1 MTVRSD
7 KPIPPSAGRDG
18 VFYGLIVVAAAHAV
32 LLVSFGIMYSFGAF
46 FESLQNEFHTDRGTT
61 SLIFSVASF
70 GYFALGV
77 FAGTMADRFGPRQT
91 AATGIVC
98 MSVGLLI
105 SSHATTLPVMAA
117 SYIVAMAVGVGFT
130 YVPSVAAVQPWFVR
144 RRGMASGL
152 TVSGIGVGTL
162 VMPLLAGW
170 LITAYGWREA
180 FRVFAVGALV
190 LGVGAAWFLD
200 NSPARRGLYP
210 DNDPGG
216 AAVTGAAQAGPGMT
230 LVEAMRT
237 RTFWLFSVALGM
249 NTAGMSVPLVHLA
262 PYARDQGL
270 SDAAGVTLIG
280 LVGVGSV
287 VGRFALAGIGDK
299 LNRRNALAALMAAM
313 ALVEFSW
320 LFSSSM
326 LMLSAFA
333 LVFGVIYGSIIA
345 LNPTIAME
353 LFGGRSLA
361 GIIGAIYM
369 ANGLGVLFG
378 PSFAGYAYDASGSY
392 VMGILASVL
401 LQLVSMACALSLRKA
416 PAHG

>member
-1 MTVRSD
+1 MSTVR
-7 KPIPPSAGRDG
+7 PSGKL
-18 VFYGLIVVAAAHAV
+18 FYGMIVVAAAHVV
-32 LLVSFGIMYSFGAF
+32 LLVSFGILYSYGAF
-46 FESLQNEFHTDRGTT
+46 FESLQSEFHIDRGTT

-77 FAGTMADRFGPRQT
+77 FAGTLADRFGPRT
-91 AATGIVC
+91 TVAAGMVC
-98 MSVGLLI
+98 MSAGLVV
-105 SSHATTLPVMAA
+105 SSYATTLPVMAA
-117 SYIVAMAVGVGFT
+117 SYVVAMALGVGCS

-162 VMPLLAGW
+162 ILPLVAGW
-170 LITAYGWREA
+170 LIAAAGWRDA
-180 FRVFAVGALV
+180 FRVFAACALL
-190 LGVGAAWFLD
+190 LGVGAALFLE
-200 NSPARRGLYP
+200 NSPARRGLFP
-210 DNDPGG
+210 DNDPEG
-216 AAVTGAAQAGPGMT
+216 AAAPGASQAGPGLT
-230 LVEAMRT
+230 LREAMRT
-237 RTFWLFSVALGM
+237 RSFWLFSVALGL
-249 NTAGMSVPLVHLA
+249 NTAGMSVPLVH
-262 PYARDQGL
+262 YARDQGL
-270 SDAAGVTLIG
+270 SEAAGVTLIG
-280 LVGVGSV
+280 LMGVGSL

-299 LNRRNALAALMAAM
+299 LNRRNALAALLAGM
-313 ALVEFSW
+313 ALVEFMW
-320 LFSSSM
+320 LFSSGM
-326 LMLSAFA
+326 AMLSVFA

-378 PSFAGYAYDASGSY
+378 PTIAGYAYDASGSY
-392 VMGILASVL
+392 VMGILASAL

>member
-1 MTVRSD
+1 MSAVRQSG
-7 KPIPPSAGRDG
+7 KL
-18 VFYGLIVVAAAHAV
+18 FYGVIVVAAAHVV
-32 LLVSFGIMYSFGAF
+32 LLVSFGILYSYGAF
-46 FESLQNEFHTDRGTT
+46 FESLKSEFHIDRGTT

-77 FAGTMADRFGPRQT
+77 FAGTLADRFGPRLT
-91 AATGIVC
+91 VAAGMVC
-98 MSVGLLI
+98 MSVGLLVA
-105 SSHATTLPVMAA
+105 SYATTLTVMAA
-117 SYIVAMAVGVGFT
+117 SYVVAMALGVGCS

-162 VMPLLAGW
+162 VLPLVAGW
-170 LITAYGWREA
+170 LIASAGWRDA
-180 FRVFAVGALV
+180 FRVFAACALL
-190 LGVGAAWFLD
+190 LGVGAALFLE
-200 NSPARRGLYP
+200 NSPARRGLFP
-210 DNDPGG
+210 DNDPEG
-216 AAVTGAAQAGPGMT
+216 AAALGASQAGPGLT
-230 LVEAMRT
+230 LREAMRT
-237 RTFWLFSVALGM
+237 RSFWLFSVALGL

-270 SDAAGVTLIG
+270 SEAAGVTLIG
-280 LVGVGSV
+280 LMGVGSL

-299 LNRRNALAALMAAM
+299 LNRRNALAALLAGM
-313 ALVEFSW
+313 ALVEFVW
-320 LFSSSM
+320 LFSSGM
-326 LMLSAFA
+326 VMLSAFA

-353 LFGGRSLA
+353 LFGARSLA

-369 ANGLGVLFG
+369 VNAIGILFG

-392 VMGILASVL
+392 VMGILVSSL
-401 LQLVSMACALSLRKA
+401 LQVVSMVCALSLRKA